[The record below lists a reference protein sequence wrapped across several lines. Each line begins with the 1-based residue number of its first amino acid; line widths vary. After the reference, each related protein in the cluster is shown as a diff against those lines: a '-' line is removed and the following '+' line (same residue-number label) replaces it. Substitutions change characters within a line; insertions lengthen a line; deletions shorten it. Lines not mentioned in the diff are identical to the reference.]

1 MQLNRQERNII
12 CYIPKLQPLAACC
25 MERATCFTVHMTQSS
40 PSGALNCAFLL
51 LHICTSRASGVGWG
65 GGYFATA
72 GRFCAL
78 SSPPPAELDV
88 TAVAPPR
95 TLRVGVEHG
104 AYQSL
109 HQYVLCCSAW
119 MAAYPYA
126 DV

>member
-1 MQLNRQERNII
+1 M
-12 CYIPKLQPLAACC
+12 
-25 MERATCFTVHMTQSS
+25 HMTQSS

-51 LHICTSRASGVGWG
+51 LHICTTGRRGVEWR

-78 SSPPPAELDV
+78 SSPPPAEYDV

-104 AYQSL
+104 AHQSL